1 MYLHLGNEKVVP
13 HSEII
18 GLFDLDTTT
27 VSKITRDFLA
37 RAEKEGRVVNVSY
50 ELPKSFVV
58 CGNPLADKTTS
69 RAGIPLSLR
78 RHPPLTR
85 GTGESVT
92 KVFISQISTATL
104 LRRAKIK

>member
-18 GLFDLDTTT
+18 GLFDLDTST

-58 CGNPLADKTTS
+58 CGEN
-69 RAGIPLSLR
+69 
-78 RHPPLTR
+78 TR
-85 GTGESVT
+85 PCGGALFCKRGQGESVT
-92 KVFISQISTATL
+92 KVFISQISTSTL
-104 LRRAKIK
+104 LRRAKIKNFL